1 MRGCVP
7 LLGMSPPRRY
17 LPPAVLA
24 ITLIVAPLSAC
35 SSSPKPQ
42 PTASAYL
49 ADWGRQDWTAM
60 RALTDG
66 PPADFTS
73 VNQAA
78 FSTLSVRQASITAGT
93 MATNG
98 TAASEPITER
108 LTLTGL
114 GAITFS
120 STLHLVQQQGKWLV
134 QWSPATITPQLRPG
148 DQLSLRVT
156 WPARAPI
163 LGAGG
168 TPLTTQGPVVTIGVE
183 GAWVKSAA
191 SLASALVTAGATAQ
205 QASSA
210 ITAAKAHPTFFE
222 PVFTV
227 SRSRYN
233 QLAPAIYPILGTVF
247 QSSTALTA
255 ATPGLT
261 SGVVGTVGP
270 VTAQELGQLGTPYS
284 AQSVVGQTGLEQA
297 DERRLAGTPGATVA
311 VVTKNGAQVATVTTL
326 PAHPGTAV
334 STTIKESV
342 QRAAEAA
349 LAGEKKSA
357 ALVALDASTG
367 DVLAAVSVN
376 AGGFDQAI
384 DGGFPPGSTFK
395 VITSTALINRGF
407 GPQSAASCPSTA
419 TVDGEV
425 FHNAE
430 SEAPV
435 STMLQ
440 GFTESCNTAFINLAA
455 GGGDVR
461 AGQTPADRADGVRR
475 LGPLAVGCGRP
486 GRHRH
491 RAGPGPGLAAGHGN
505 GRRSGRYRDRA
516 NAAPSGGEPGRGGDR
531 AAVRGGRPGPA
542 RDDGLGG
549 GAGHRG
555 RAGPA
560 GRHLRQ
566 DRDRRVRDEQT
577 AQDRRLADGLQGQR
591 RLRGAGGGFRRER
604 RPHLRPD
611 RGQVPGRALSRLD
624 ACRGPRGQPAV
635 DLGLPPLLVRLGGKA
650 RVEGVARQPGQL
662 LVAEPE
668 LPLYRGHVVVHV
680 PAEVRRIVAVHGRE
694 RAGVQHA
701 GQHVLTER
709 GDHAERHVPQRAHGQ
724 RDLLVAQPG
733 HQLGVFHGPHPV
745 VDALHVELVK
755 RAAHVVRTAL
765 LARVRDQ
772 SEPFGRR
779 YLIHPGE
786 QGRRVTELGRVE
798 PDADEAVAERKRG
811 PQHRVGGLGPQVAQE
826 AQDQVGGDAVLL
838 GPLGQRGGQPAED
851 LFERNP
857 VGQGGLPVEEDLGP
871 AHPRRRGTGHVG
883 AGRVVEVLLDLQHA
897 QVPVV
902 QVEKGLQAVERVLGT
917 QFLDVQHRHPGAI
930 SCRELDQQL
939 GLKRALDVNVQL
951 GNRQH
956 VSSPSP
962 RPRPS
967 RRGDR
972 MHSHPEPRDST
983 SRISVLYFSGSSG
996 AVFSVAVSRRTGCR
1010 CRRLLPRGPPP
1021 LPRWPLRHRYRRHA
1035 RPDRPRRPGGL
1046 PRPVPP
1052 AGPPGDQG
1060 RRRARARRRPGP
1072 DQAPLAVG
1080 S

>member
-60 RALTDG
+60 RALTDR

-183 GAWVKSAA
+183 GALVKSAA

-210 ITAAKAHPTFFE
+210 ITAAKARPTFFE

-233 QLAPAIYPILGTVF
+233 QLAPAIYPIPGTVF

-407 GPQSAASCPSTA
+407 GPQSAASCPRTA

-440 GFTESCNTAFINLAA
+440 AFTESCNTAFINLAA
-455 GGGDVR
+455 GHLTASAFPSTAAMFGLGKSLPIGLTAFGGSVPSPSDAADLAATAIGQGRVLVSPLGMAMVAAAADTGTVR
-461 AGQTPADRADGVRR
+461 TPRLVVGSPAAAGTGQLSAAVVRDLHEMMASVVARGTAAGQGLPAGTYAKTGTAEY
-475 LGPLAVGCGRP
+475 GTSKPLKIDAWLMGFKGNV
-486 GRHRH
+486 
-491 RAGPGPGLAAGHGN
+491 AFAALVVDSGGN
-505 GRRSGRYRDRA
+505 G
-516 NAAPSGGEPGRGGDR
+516 
-531 AAVRGGRPGPA
+531 GPTC
-542 RDDGLGG
+542 
-549 GAGHRG
+549 
-555 RAGPA
+555 GPI
-560 GRHLRQ
+560 
-566 DRDRRVRDEQT
+566 
-577 AQDRRLADGLQGQR
+577 
-591 RLRGAGGGFRRER
+591 
-604 RPHLRPD
+604 
-611 RGQVPGRALSRLD
+611 
-624 ACRGPRGQPAV
+624 
-635 DLGLPPLLVRLGGKA
+635 
-650 RVEGVARQPGQL
+650 VAR
-662 LVAEPE
+662 
-668 LPLYRGHVVVHV
+668 
-680 PAEVRRIVAVHGRE
+680 
-694 RAGVQHA
+694 
-701 GQHVLTER
+701 
-709 GDHAERHVPQRAHGQ
+709 
-724 RDLLVAQPG
+724 
-733 HQLGVFHGPHPV
+733 
-745 VDALHVELVK
+745 
-755 RAAHVVRTAL
+755 
-765 LARVRDQ
+765 
-772 SEPFGRR
+772 
-779 YLIHPGE
+779 
-786 QGRRVTELGRVE
+786 
-798 PDADEAVAERKRG
+798 
-811 PQHRVGGLGPQVAQE
+811 
-826 AQDQVGGDAVLL
+826 
-838 GPLGQRGGQPAED
+838 
-851 LFERNP
+851 
-857 VGQGGLPVEEDLGP
+857 
-871 AHPRRRGTGHVG
+871 
-883 AGRVVEVLLDLQHA
+883 
-897 QVPVV
+897 
-902 QVEKGLQAVERVLGT
+902 
-917 QFLDVQHRHPGAI
+917 FLD
-930 SCRELDQQL
+930 
-939 GLKRALDVNVQL
+939 
-951 GNRQH
+951 
-956 VSSPSP
+956 
-962 RPRPS
+962 
-967 RRGDR
+967 
-972 MHSHPEPRDST
+972 
-983 SRISVLYFSGSSG
+983 
-996 AVFSVAVSRRTGCR
+996 
-1010 CRRLLPRGPPP
+1010 
-1021 LPRWPLRHRYRRHA
+1021 
-1035 RPDRPRRPGGL
+1035 
-1046 PRPVPP
+1046 
-1052 AGPPGDQG
+1052 G
-1060 RRRARARRRPGP
+1060 R
-1072 DQAPLAVG
+1072 
-1080 S
+1080 